1 MDNKKAVALVMGK
14 KYLNI
19 ANVNETNTTTTKIT
33 KTIRSS
39 NIDPNRQTL
48 ELNIKNVNG
57 SGNLGETPDD
67 LIDSIVNN
75 REKKKIYESTE
86 SFTQTRN

>member
-75 REKKKIYESTE
+75 REKKNIYESTE